1 MAEPASSGAAVGA
14 ASAAAAVALVAPALG
29 EYAVILFAALAGAL
43 WPLSGRDGITRTDG
57 ALLVLRLVCT
67 SVALTGALAW
77 WVHRQWPDLPTT
89 VILAPL
95 SFGVAALGD
104 RWRELIAAL
113 WDRVRAVVMG
123 SHPPPPPP
131 PGGQP

>member
-1 MAEPASSGAAVGA
+1 MAEPASSSAAAAGA
-14 ASAAAAVALVAPALG
+14 ASAAAAVAIVAPALG

-43 WPLSGRDGITRTDG
+43 WPLSGREGITRTQG

-89 VILAPL
+89 VVLAPL
-95 SFGVAALGD
+95 SFGMAALGD
-104 RWRELIAAL
+104 HWRELIAEL
-113 WDRVRAVVMG
+113 WNRVRALVMG
-123 SHPPPPPP
+123 GSA
-131 PGGQP
+131 PGGTGGKR